1 MQAGSALFFLPLR
14 SEGNLL
20 PVIVRGLMGAGFLL
34 LSRVGLFSGE
44 ADFFW
49 SDCQSGVR
57 FLWGFIGT
65 GLAGNEKSCT
75 FALAKPRGVRS

>member
-1 MQAGSALFFLPLR
+1 
-14 SEGNLL
+14 
-20 PVIVRGLMGAGFLL
+20 MGAGSLL

-75 FALAKPRGVRS
+75 FALAKPRGVRSYGAPAEVGASGSRKKNFSDRLQE